1 MIYRYEA
8 SWYNINPKIQ
18 ALYILALR
26 RSLTPP
32 RLTAGGLIELN
43 MQSFSEVYI
52 FRINNIFSNN
62 YKIIEKNIGTFR

>member
-1 MIYRYEA
+1 MTYRYEA
-8 SWYNINPKIQ
+8 SWYDISPKIQ

-43 MQSFSEVYI
+43 MQTFLEVYIYI
-52 FRINNIFSNN
+52 FRINNIL
-62 YKIIEKNIGTFR
+62 E